1 MKLFDFAYCG
11 NYNDSIA
18 SLSVLV
24 PEKWSFGNQNNN
36 GILKNYIEHTFW
48 RLCEEGKVI
57 EKDIVQF
64 LTLVYLIHIIN
75 QYAHTLL
82 RIELLIG
89 KNGI

>member
-36 GILKNYIEHTFW
+36 GILKNYIEHTFGGFAKKAK
-48 RLCEEGKVI
+48 LLK
-57 EKDIVQF
+57 KTIVQF